1 MLRRATRQV
10 PQPPNLMRFLR
21 DEGREPQLLQEFGLL
36 PKSPSPH
43 VWKTALRFNAYFVL
57 LWV

>member
-1 MLRRATRQV
+1 
-10 PQPPNLMRFLR
+10 MRFLR